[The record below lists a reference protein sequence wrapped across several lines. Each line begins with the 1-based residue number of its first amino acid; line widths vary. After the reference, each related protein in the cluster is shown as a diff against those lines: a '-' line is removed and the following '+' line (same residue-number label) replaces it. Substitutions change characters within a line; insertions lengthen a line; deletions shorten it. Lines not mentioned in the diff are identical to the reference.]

1 MKEKF
6 SLIVLLLILIP
17 FSVQASLSPKCYEM
31 FEKIKNSK
39 LPNLQNFQKY
49 ENSTY
54 GFDAVWILER
64 DEKNEIVLDDN
75 DDKLVLKE
83 MRIIIHM

>member
-31 FEKIKNSK
+31 FEKIKSPNYQIYRISK
-39 LPNLQNFQKY
+39 IRK
-49 ENSTY
+49 
-54 GFDAVWILER
+54 
-64 DEKNEIVLDDN
+64 
-75 DDKLVLKE
+75 
-83 MRIIIHM
+83 